1 MADGT
6 EKLAG
11 EILVGDVIRA
21 WDEETSAYTP
31 GTVIAASP
39 ANNTRMR
46 IKLSNGLEGLFAQN
60 HRFLRGTEWVELQN
74 LKPGEELSNGINVV
88 SVEPDGNGPVVLITV
103 DRYHTY
109 VTLGVVSHN
118 MKVIQQT

>member
-11 EILVGDVIRA
+11 EILVGDIIRA
-21 WDEETSAYTP
+21 WDEETSTYAP
-31 GTVIAASP
+31 GTVIVASP
-39 ANNTRMR
+39 AKNIRMR

-60 HRFLRGTEWVELQN
+60 HKFLRGTEWVELQN
-74 LKPGEELSNGINVV
+74 LEPGEELSNGINVV
-88 SVEPDGNGPVVLITV
+88 SIEPDGIGPVVFITI

-118 MKVIQQT
+118 VRKGV